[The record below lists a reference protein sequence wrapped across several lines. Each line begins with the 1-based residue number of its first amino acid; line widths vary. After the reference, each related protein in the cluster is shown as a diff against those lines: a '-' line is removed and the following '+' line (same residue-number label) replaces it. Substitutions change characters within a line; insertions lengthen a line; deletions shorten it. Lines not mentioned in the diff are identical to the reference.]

1 MVVRSHKIYEY
12 VFENEDEHHIW
23 HIRSFSKF
31 SDEQLENEKK
41 KHGRLIDQSEWIE
54 EIGRDRYYTNGHG
67 LWWG

>member
-23 HIRSFSKF
+23 YIRSFSKF

-41 KHGRLIDQSEWIE
+41 KHGKLIDQSEWIE
-54 EIGRDRYYTNGHG
+54 EI
-67 LWWG
+67 